1 MLFLVYDITE
11 LCRNSETLF
20 LFCLSHIIDW
30 NVGMEYWWILKPYET
45 YDNPIPLIFNTP
57 MVWSHVWVNA
67 LRLEACGYLSSI
79 KYGLYT

>member
-30 NVGMEYWWILKPYET
+30 NFGMEYWWILKPYET
-45 YDNPIPLIFNTP
+45 YDNPIPLMFSTP
-57 MVWSHVWVNA
+57 W
-67 LRLEACGYLSSI
+67 
-79 KYGLYT
+79 YGPMYG